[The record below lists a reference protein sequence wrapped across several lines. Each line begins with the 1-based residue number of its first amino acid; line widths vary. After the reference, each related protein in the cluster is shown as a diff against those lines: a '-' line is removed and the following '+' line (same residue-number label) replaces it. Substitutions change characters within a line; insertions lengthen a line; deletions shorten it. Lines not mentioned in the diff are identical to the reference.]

1 MEHRGPV
8 LSVPVIPKQ
17 MLCNSSGK
25 ASKMQQQ
32 LRTWD
37 ERKGNA

>member
-1 MEHRGPV
+1 MGPV
-8 LSVPVIPKQ
+8 LSVPVIPSKTIS
-17 MLCNSSGK
+17 NSSGK

-32 LRTWD
+32 ERTWD